1 MPPPP
6 VRMAESGSP
15 LLIVSADDYG
25 LTEKVSRAILKAH
38 RGGIVTSTSV
48 LALAPAFEQSV
59 RWLGEVPR
67 LGVGVHLAAVGEDP
81 PLLSAAEIP
90 SLVDR
95 RGRLRASWRQ
105 FVPLLTGGRIDPADL
120 RREFAAQLERVAAA
134 GVAVDHLDTH
144 HDLHRWP
151 SVRDTVIEL
160 AARHQ
165 IRAVRISR
173 SASRSPS
180 GLAQRRL
187 AHTAQRRCRAR
198 GLLYPEASA
207 GNDAP
212 GQLDLPATIR
222 ALHRLAAT
230 RARSAELITHPGGP
244 DDPDRARYAWGY
256 RWDDELA
263 SLTSGTVR
271 HTVKE
276 YRFRLGTFADLVS
289 ATGRSDGA
297 TSAGLAEGTEIGVAG
312 AAPGGW
318 RRGLD
323 PTGTDTPPGQSAR

>member
-1 MPPPP
+1 MPPP
-6 VRMAESGSP
+6 VRMAESGSQ

-25 LTEKVSRAILKAH
+25 LTENVSRAILKAH

-48 LALAPAFEQSV
+48 LALAPACQRSL

-134 GVAVDHLDTH
+134 DIAVDHLDTH
-144 HDLHRWP
+144 HDLLRWP
-151 SVRDTVIEL
+151 SVREAVLEL
-160 AARHQ
+160 AERHD
-165 IRAVRISR
+165 IPAVRISR
-173 SASRSPS
+173 SSAHTPS
-180 GLAQRRL
+180 GIATRRL
-187 AHTAQRRCRAR
+187 AHAAERRCRAR
-198 GLLYPEASA
+198 GLVYPETSA
-207 GNDAP
+207 GNEDQ

-222 ALHRLAAT
+222 ALHRLAVT

-271 HTVKE
+271 HAVKE
-276 YRFRLGTFADLVS
+276 YGFRLGTFADLPSV
-289 ATGRSDGA
+289 AGA
-297 TSAGLAEGTEIGVAG
+297 AASLPEGTEIGGLASAEAG
-312 AAPGGW
+312 ASGH
-318 RRGLD
+318 D
-323 PTGTDTPPGQSAR
+323 PTGIDTPPGQAPR

>member
-1 MPPPP
+1 MPPP
-6 VRMAESGSP
+6 VRMAESGSR

-38 RGGIVTSTSV
+38 RGGVVTSTSV

-120 RREFAAQLERVAAA
+120 RREFAAQLERVTAA
-134 GVAVDHLDTH
+134 GVVADHLDTH

-151 SVRDTVIEL
+151 SVRDAVLDL
-160 AARHQ
+160 AERHQ
-165 IRAVRISR
+165 IAAVRMSR
-173 SASRSPS
+173 SSAHSPS
-180 GLAQRRL
+180 GVAQRRL
-187 AHTAQRRCRAR
+187 ARVAQRRCRAR
-198 GLLYPEASA
+198 GLVYPEVSA
-207 GNDAP
+207 GNDVP

-222 ALHRLAAT
+222 ALHRLAVT
-230 RARSAELITHPGGP
+230 RAPSAELITHPGGP

-271 HTVKE
+271 HAVKE
-276 YRFRLGTFADLVS
+276 YGFRLGSFADLP
-289 ATGRSDGA
+289 GA
-297 TSAGLAEGTEIGVAG
+297 TSR
-312 AAPGGW
+312 GG
-318 RRGLD
+318 RTPETSVRPASQDPTATLD
-323 PTGTDTPPGQSAR
+323 PTGTDTPPGPSAR